1 MLYPVFWSPTEY
13 IEPIVS
19 RKLLPYLRADGDG
32 LGGPRRIGVLGF
44 CWGGWVALRTAGAET
59 GVDCVAALHPS
70 MKMEAFHGGCNSDVY
85 DAIRC
90 PTMCLAAG
98 DDPEDV
104 KPEGELSQ
112 SLTRRGIL
120 ADLEEFKEMDHGWVV
135 RGDATDGIIA
145 DAVTTALQKTFQFL
159 KRHVSHVSGQS
170 KV

>member
-1 MLYPVFWSPTEY
+1 MLYPVFCSPTEY

-85 DAIRC
+85 DATRC

-135 RGDATDGIIA
+135 RGDATDDIIA

>member
-1 MLYPVFWSPTEY
+1 MLYPVFRSPTEY

-90 PTMCLAAG
+90 PTTW
-98 DDPEDV
+98 P
-104 KPEGELSQ
+104 
-112 SLTRRGIL
+112 
-120 ADLEEFKEMDHGWVV
+120 LEM
-135 RGDATDGIIA
+135 T
-145 DAVTTALQKTFQFL
+145 QKM
-159 KRHVSHVSGQS
+159 
-170 KV
+170 